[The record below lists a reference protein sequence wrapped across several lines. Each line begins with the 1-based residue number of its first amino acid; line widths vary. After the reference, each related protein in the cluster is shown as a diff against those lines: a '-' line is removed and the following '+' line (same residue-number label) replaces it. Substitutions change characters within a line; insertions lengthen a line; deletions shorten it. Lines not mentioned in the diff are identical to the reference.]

1 MFLFS
6 ASTAAAA
13 SYGGGYLSDRVGR
26 KSPIVLGLLGQS
38 IAIAGLLF
46 VGHHVVAGFAVV
58 VLAGVLGAPAR
69 SSSTAIVADLVPQ
82 RRHETAYA
90 TVRVATNLGAV
101 LGPPLGGLLLLGSSW
116 SAFLTGVV
124 VLGLVAAGVA
134 ARWLPDPRPRHDGIG
149 ARRGASTI
157 LGDTS
162 FLFLI
167 AATFFGFVVY
177 VAFETVLPIALVSSY
192 GLSASTWGFL
202 AAINPVLVT
211 LCQRSVTRR
220 VADVPPGRKI
230 ALALVLMGFP
240 FLLLLATSSI
250 AVVVVVIVVFVV
262 GEMLWSP
269 TALALAG
276 RLAPPTLRGAYMGA
290 YGASST
296 VAWTVAPFV
305 ALQLRGA
312 AGDGAMWTFF
322 AGAAVAGALTA
333 AAAARRAPAAEGV
346 RD

>member
-240 FLLLLATSSI
+240 FLLLLAASSI